1 MITTKKM
8 FGTILISAGVLS
20 IVAGVMVMQSDKTT
34 PTVTPMVVSTT
45 AATPTTTENLP
56 INTADSMPVNTPNS
70 IEGDVTATPV
80 ATTTTSS
87 KETAEEKGKEFT
99 KLIISKFDKKYF
111 KLKEWRSDKY
121 EDGVYPEANKYPDL
135 EFEFT
140 LRETKSVFAV
150 ECKWRKNYY
159 KNGVEWAKEYQLTN
173 YKNFAKERSI
183 PVFVA
188 IGVGGTPNNPD
199 EVFVVPLEKM
209 KDNFLSQTELKKYE
223 KADFKDKNFFF
234 DGKNETLK

>member
-1 MITTKKM
+1 ML
-8 FGTILISAGVLS
+8 GTILISAGVLS
-20 IVAGVMVMQSDKTT
+20 IVAGVIVIQSDKTMPTAT
-34 PTVTPMVVSTT
+34 PIVISSRETSTT
-45 AATPTTTENLP
+45 SPITT
-56 INTADSMPVNTPNS
+56 DSMPIAPPEPAATAENVVNT
-70 IEGDVTATPV
+70 TAIPV
-80 ATTTTSS
+80 ETTIRTS

-140 LRETKSVFAV
+140 LRETKSIFAV

-159 KNGVEWAKEYQLTN
+159 KNGVEWAKEYQLNN
-173 YKNFAKERSI
+173 YKTFAKDRKI

-188 IGVGGTPNNPD
+188 IGVGGTPNNPE
-199 EVFVVPLEKM
+199 EVFIVPLEKM

-234 DGKNETLK
+234 DSKNETLK